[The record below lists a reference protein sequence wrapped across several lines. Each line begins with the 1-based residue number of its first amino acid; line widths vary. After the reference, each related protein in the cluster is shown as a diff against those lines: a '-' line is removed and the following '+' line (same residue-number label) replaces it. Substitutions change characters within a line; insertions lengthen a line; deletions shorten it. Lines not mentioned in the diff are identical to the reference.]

1 MSVIRDELQNS
12 RLSHEKAVDA
22 LRSELTA
29 AKEQLSAEDEELER
43 AKATLSERTN
53 LLRNMV
59 NQTKSYQGDYERE
72 HARADALEEA
82 LSSYKRQLADARK
95 AGQRLEQEIHDKDTQ
110 YCDAIQNERHQR
122 RIMEVELESLRKS
135 MEDVLRK
142 NAEIAKNAEMLKD
155 KVSRQEHYIG
165 RLQDRE
171 KQNRRSSTMN
181 ARTSRIARPSSAV
194 VRSTQS
200 PIRANKNCSSHTASY
215 NADENGSPNIG

>member
-1 MSVIRDELQNS
+1 
-12 RLSHEKAVDA
+12 
-22 LRSELTA
+22 
-29 AKEQLSAEDEELER
+29 
-43 AKATLSERTN
+43 
-53 LLRNMV
+53 MV

-82 LSSYKRQLADARK
+82 LSSFKRQLADARK

-181 ARTSRIARPSSAV
+181 ARTSSIARPSSAV

-200 PIRANKNCSSHTASY
+200 PIRAKERLANKNCSSHTASY